1 MTPDAAEGFEYIN
14 DMQSHPINCLQKSV
28 LPGSGGEIDRP
39 TDIKTIEMAPEGDS
53 AGELSNSISPT
64 TPKTNLPSMQKKI
77 NLNSKHCIGVPLQRP
92 VIELTPAENS
102 ADDISRSAS
111 IGEYNFAAQTPKP
124 RRAIAAVTIA
134 ILMMGWEPNAIAKA
148 SNGKCW

>member
-1 MTPDAAEGFEYIN
+1 
-14 DMQSHPINCLQKSV
+14 
-28 LPGSGGEIDRP
+28 
-39 TDIKTIEMAPEGDS
+39 
-53 AGELSNSISPT
+53 
-64 TPKTNLPSMQKKI
+64 MQKKI

-124 RRAIAAVTIA
+124 AQSNRSNENDSDFNDGVGTKECFLSQKHQTESAVNN
-134 ILMMGWEPNAIAKA
+134 ENATVEFTLSGSSAPHSRSIVKI
-148 SNGKCW
+148 GGRQGDL